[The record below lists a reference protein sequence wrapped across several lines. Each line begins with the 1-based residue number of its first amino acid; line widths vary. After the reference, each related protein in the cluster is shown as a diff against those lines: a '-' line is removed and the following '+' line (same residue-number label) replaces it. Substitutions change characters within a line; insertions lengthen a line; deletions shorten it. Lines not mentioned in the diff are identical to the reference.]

1 MQHLAAI
8 PNEGALLLLVEDEL
22 NTRKFLR
29 VTLRHSG
36 YRLLEAA
43 TGSAGLELART
54 EKPALVLLD
63 LGLPDMDGCEVS
75 RRLRKSS
82 GVPII
87 VLSARNAEEQKI
99 AALDDGADDYM
110 TKPFSANELLARIR
124 VALRRSPNPDDE
136 DLVPKGVFEIGELQV
151 DFEQRRVV
159 SRGRE
164 VRLTPTEYKL
174 LSVLIDSAGRVATH
188 RQLLRRVWGISGGD
202 HVNYLRVYM
211 RQLRNK
217 LEPVPAVPRYLLTEP
232 AVGYRLRLRD

>member
-1 MQHLAAI
+1 MPHLAAV

-29 VTLRHSG
+29 VTLKHSG

-75 RRLRKSS
+75 RRIRKFS
-82 GVPII
+82 GAPII

-99 AALDDGADDYM
+99 AALDDGADDYV
-110 TKPFSANELLARIR
+110 TKPFSPNELLARIR

-136 DLVPKGVFEIGELQV
+136 DQAPTGIFEIGELQV
-151 DFEQRRVV
+151 DFDQRRVL
-159 SRGRE
+159 SSGRE

-174 LSVLIDSAGRVATH
+174 LSVLIDSAGRVVTH
-188 RQLLRRVWGISGGD
+188 RHLLQRVWGISGAD

-217 LEPVPAVPRYLLTEP
+217 LEPAPATPRYLLTEP

>member
-8 PNEGALLLLVEDEL
+8 SNEGALLLLVEDEL
-22 NTRKFLR
+22 NARKFLR
-29 VTLRHSG
+29 ITLRHNG

-75 RRLRKSS
+75 RRIRKSS
-82 GVPII
+82 GIPII
-87 VLSARNAEEQKI
+87 VISARSAEEQKI
-99 AALDDGADDYM
+99 AALDDGADDYV
-110 TKPFSANELLARIR
+110 TKPFSPNELLARIR
-124 VALRRSPNPDDE
+124 VALRRSPNAEEEPE
-136 DLVPKGVFEIGELQV
+136 AKGIFEIGELQV

-174 LSVLIDSAGRVATH
+174 LSVLIDSAGRVVTH
-188 RQLLRRVWGISGGD
+188 RRLLQRVWGISGSD

-217 LEPVPAVPRYLLTEP
+217 LEPAPATPRYLLTEP